1 MIQSK
6 LYELQDLK
14 YRAFSLKLL
23 PPDTPLI
30 GVRLPIL
37 RKLSKNLTLSELT
50 DDTFE
55 EIMLQG
61 MVIGRMK
68 DLKEVQKACLIFLP
82 KIQNWSICDSF
93 VASLKIT
100 KQYSHEM
107 LSFLKPLVSSSHPFT
122 RRFVLVML
130 LYYYLDNAYYE
141 DIRTVIRTIDQSS
154 YYVEMAL
161 AWLLAELYVQDSSEA
176 LAILKDSSYNLSRFT
191 IRKSIS
197 KIRDSYQ
204 VGQEEKDSLK
214 QFLKE
219 LEGGS

>member
-68 DLKEVQKACLIFLP
+68 DLKEVQEACLIFLP

-100 KQYSHEM
+100 KQYPHEM
-107 LSFLKPLVSSSHPFT
+107 LSFLKSLVSSSHPFT

-141 DIRTVIRTIDQSS
+141 DIHTVIKTIDQSS

-204 VGQEEKDSLK
+204 VRQEEKDFLK

-219 LEGGS
+219 LEGGF